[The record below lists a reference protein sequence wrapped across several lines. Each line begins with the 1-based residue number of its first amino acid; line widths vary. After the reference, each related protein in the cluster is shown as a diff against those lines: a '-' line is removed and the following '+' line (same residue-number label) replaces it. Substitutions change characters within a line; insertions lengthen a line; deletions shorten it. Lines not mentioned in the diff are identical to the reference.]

1 MQLEEEEHIQV
12 SGGSAA
18 TTNEE
23 EVKEAEMQ
31 ITATY
36 EDEEY
41 QNHESTLKR
50 AMIGINST
58 DEEML
63 RRAIHNISSPD
74 HQSIRSLQ
82 VTNY

>member
-1 MQLEEEEHIQV
+1 
-12 SGGSAA
+12 
-18 TTNEE
+18 
-23 EVKEAEMQ
+23 MQ
-31 ITATY
+31 ITTTY

-50 AMIGINST
+50 GMIGINST

-74 HQSIRSLQ
+74 HQSIRS
-82 VTNY
+82 V